1 VSGVGGTSWAAV
13 EHHIARVE
21 GKESQEALGEALWNW
36 GIPTAISVVEA
47 SRSTGLKIIAS
58 GGLRTGVEM
67 AKAIT
72 LGADAVGIAKPF
84 LEKAVEGKGALLE
97 HVNEILREFRTVM
110 FLVGARN
117 VDELKK
123 VPVVVLG
130 RTSEWLRLRGYD
142 LQSLANRG

>member
-1 VSGVGGTSWAAV
+1 
-13 EHHIARVE
+13 
-21 GKESQEALGEALWNW
+21 
-36 GIPTAISVVEA
+36 
-47 SRSTGLKIIAS
+47 
-58 GGLRTGVEM
+58 
-67 AKAIT
+67 
-72 LGADAVGIAKPF
+72 LGADAVGIAQPF
-84 LEKAVEGKGALLE
+84 LEKAVGGKEALLE

-117 VDELKK
+117 VMELKA

>member
-1 VSGVGGTSWAAV
+1 V

-21 GKESQEALGEALWNW
+21 GKKSQEALGEALWNW
-36 GIPTAISVVEA
+36 GIPTAISVVES

-84 LEKAVEGKGALLE
+84 LEKAVEGKGALLK
-97 HVNEILREFRTVM
+97 HVNDIQREFRTVM

-117 VDELKK
+117 VEELRK

-142 LQSLANRG
+142 LESLANRG

>member
-1 VSGVGGTSWAAV
+1 
-13 EHHIARVE
+13 
-21 GKESQEALGEALWNW
+21 
-36 GIPTAISVVEA
+36 
-47 SRSTGLKIIAS
+47 LKIIAS
-58 GGLRTGVEM
+58 GGIRTGVEM
-67 AKAIT
+67 AKAIA

-97 HVNEILREFRTVM
+97 HVNDILREFRTVM

-117 VDELKK
+117 VEELKK